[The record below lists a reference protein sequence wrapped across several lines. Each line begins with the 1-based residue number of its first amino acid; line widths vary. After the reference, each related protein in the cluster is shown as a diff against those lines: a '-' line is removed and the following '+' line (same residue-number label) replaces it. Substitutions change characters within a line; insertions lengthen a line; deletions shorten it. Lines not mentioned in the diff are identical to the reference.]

1 MNLNKLD
8 LLEREFLARFPEGWN
23 TEELVQIGKKH
34 KLQKHIDY
42 IHKVC
47 AKENMQQGLSVY
59 MDVMKVVSNSSMVS
73 VFEKVRFRDF
83 VKEID
88 DTDKHELMG
97 SIFEMLHG
105 DEEEGFTRL
114 ISLLSF
120 YKLAK
125 WPIITVWLA
134 YWDVDYQVFVKPTT
148 VKKIIN
154 YLELEDI
161 SYSSKANYQFYTK
174 YRAYIN
180 ELKKHVDKRIQTSN
194 PAFSGFFMMTIN

>member
-23 TEELVQIGKKH
+23 SEELVQIGKKH